1 MEKRSIRE
9 LRAGRK
15 MSQTELAKRLGVP
28 TMYVAVWEQAD
39 MQLMAKI
46 GRIFGV
52 SATEVQ
58 MPAKYD

>member
-28 TMYVAVWEQAD
+28 TMYVMAWEKAD
-39 MQLMAKI
+39 LELMAKI
-46 GRIFGV
+46 GRVFGV
-52 SATEVQ
+52 SANEIQ